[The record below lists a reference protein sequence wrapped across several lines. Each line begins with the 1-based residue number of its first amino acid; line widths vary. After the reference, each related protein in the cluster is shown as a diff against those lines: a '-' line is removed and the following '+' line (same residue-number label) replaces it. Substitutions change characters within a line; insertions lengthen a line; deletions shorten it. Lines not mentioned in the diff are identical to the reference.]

1 MFNPYSKNI
10 IDFFKLLYNVTN
22 SPFSN
27 NPSLFFT
34 IRPVSNVSLDQSR
47 SFTVSYLTNNLGF
60 SPESALRASKCVHF
74 KTPKKADAVIAFLE
88 KYGFSDTQ
96 IRKIIEVRPH
106 LLRSDLEKTLL
117 PKIHFFQ
124 SKGGANRDIS
134 KLLLHNP
141 RLFSHSLKK
150 LIIPS
155 FNQLSSFLQSDSKAI
170 IALRRNPF
178 LIPCNFDVYMLPNV
192 KTLLDNGVPESSI
205 RTMFNYHSRSFIM
218 LPDRFKEIVKDV
230 KEMGFN
236 PLLLKFLHAVI
247 LFRKVSKSAMEGK
260 FDVYKKWG
268 WSDEEIWKAFRKFPG
283 VLDPSKEKITAIM
296 DFLVNE
302 MGFESLIIANHPTIV
317 SRSLEKLIVPRA
329 LFARELL
336 SKGLIKDWRFS
347 VMFGTS
353 EKVFVQRFVN
363 KYKDKAPELLKL
375 YEEKLEFAVR
385 GKYKSN
391 RASCRT

>member
-1 MFNPYSKNI
+1 MFNPYGKNI

-22 SPFSN
+22 NPFSN

-34 IRPVSNVSLDQSR
+34 IRSFSNASLDQSR

-60 SPESALRASKCVHF
+60 SPESALKASKCVRF
-74 KTPKKADAVIAFLE
+74 KTPQNADTVITFLE

-106 LLRSDLEKTLL
+106 LLRSDLEKTIL

-124 SKGGANRDIS
+124 SKGGANADIS

-150 LIIPS
+150 LIIPC

-192 KTLLDNGVPESSI
+192 KTLLDNGVPESNI
-205 RTMFNYHSRSFIM
+205 TTMFNYHPRAFVMS
-218 LPDRFKEIVKDV
+218 PDQFKEIVKDV

-236 PLLLKFLHAVI
+236 PLLVKFLHAVI

-260 FDVYKKWG
+260 VDVYKKWG

-283 VLDPSKEKITAIM
+283 VLEPSKEKITAIM

-302 MGFESLIIANHPTIV
+302 MGFESLIIANHPSIV

-336 SKGLIKDWRFS
+336 SKGLIKDLRFS
-347 VMFGTS
+347 VVFGTS

-375 YEEKLEFAVR
+375 YEEKLEFA
-385 GKYKSN
+385 
-391 RASCRT
+391 